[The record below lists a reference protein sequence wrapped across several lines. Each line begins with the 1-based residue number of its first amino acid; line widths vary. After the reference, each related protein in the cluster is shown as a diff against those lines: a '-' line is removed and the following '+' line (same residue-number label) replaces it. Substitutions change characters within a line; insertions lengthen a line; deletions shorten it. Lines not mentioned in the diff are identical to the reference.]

1 MFKKKSIILDVKL
14 HCPDGLDESLGFH
27 LPEELDEFLSYISRW
42 SKKEGYSF
50 TVKRTSVTEILA
62 NLKSA

>member
-27 LPEELDEFLSYISRW
+27 LPEELDEFLRYISKM
-42 SKKEGYSF
+42 SKVDGFSF
-50 TVKRTSVTEILA
+50 TIKRTSVSEMLA
-62 NLKSA
+62 SLKQ